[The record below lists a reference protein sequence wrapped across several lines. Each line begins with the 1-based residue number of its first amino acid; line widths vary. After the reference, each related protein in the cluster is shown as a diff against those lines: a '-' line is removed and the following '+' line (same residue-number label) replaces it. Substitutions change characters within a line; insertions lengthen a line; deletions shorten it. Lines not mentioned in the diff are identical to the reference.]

1 MTQFIESTPGTIAA
15 AMQQGGTN
23 YSQMPM
29 QQGFAEGGLA
39 SLPRGGYMGGGRTIG
54 GGSFTGIPMGNRT
67 GFGLLKKIKRGVKKL
82 IPKELAGIMQIAAPF
97 VAPMGPWGMAGAA
110 ALSGLG
116 QYKSTGRINPLKLA
130 MSVAPGIKNAHINKL
145 TGGRWDPKNIRGD
158 DNFLRTLLG
167 KTDTGTKIDETLFG
181 KISDANQIK
190 DAGWLGKGGSYEG
203 LGELVKKGGEAILMK
218 GPKGAR
224 EVDKMAIVSLALGGM
239 SYLEAK
245 EQIQL
250 QNGLDLEEDLGITED
265 EWNTT
270 DWSQAFANDASYL
283 QGNAKGG
290 IPRTRYAMGTSQ
302 FPMTSTRGMYANGG
316 MTWGSDQGEGLGGQE
331 VEADMRYDGG
341 FMPYGE
347 EPKADDVPAR
357 LSKDEFVFT
366 DEAVA
371 GAGDGDVNM
380 GAERLYKV
388 MKSLEQGGRLSEE
401 SQGEG
406 IGAMI

>member
-1 MTQFIESTPGTIAA
+1 MQSINQPQSALIAG
-15 AMQQGGTN
+15 MQQGLN
-23 YSQMPM
+23 YEQPQGGFV

-54 GGSFTGIPMGNRT
+54 GGIIHGTPMGSRT
-67 GFGLLKKIKRGVKKL
+67 GYWNPIKAAKKAVKKL
-82 IPKELAGIMQIAAPF
+82 IPKELAGIMQMAAPF
-97 VAPMGPWGMAGAA
+97 VAPHSMLGAA

-116 QYKSTGRINPLKLA
+116 QYKSKGKINPLTLA
-130 MSVAPGIKNAHINKL
+130 MSVAPGIRNEHISKL
-145 TGGRWDPKNIRGD
+145 TGGRWDPQDIRGN

-218 GPKGAR
+218 GPQGAR

-239 SYLEAK
+239 SYVEAK

-250 QNGLDLEEDLGITED
+250 QNGIDLEDDLGITEQVW
-265 EWNTT
+265 EST

-331 VEADMRYDGG
+331 VEADMRYEGG

-371 GAGDGDVNM
+371 GAGEGDVEV